1 MRFFLSFFRRA
12 RMSFDISFPRF
23 LGLSDSESELE
34 ELEELELL
42 PPGGG
47 LGGGT
52 TPVGGLLSLD
62 SIVFALGIEP
72 LPDRSL
78 RGGAGR
84 SYSDSA
90 PSLSGMGTL
99 PHQAHCSRTLSMTEV
114 TSMSLWDYWA
124 DWNWGFSSSMMDW
137 SSSRND
143 FRISSHSCWETADA
157 LTWSCYSCCWRRFSF
172 RRSFLTFSWSAL
184 AFTSRACISEA
195 HHWQSLLN
203 FSCLA
208 AWSL

>member
-1 MRFFLSFFRRA
+1 
-12 RMSFDISFPRF
+12 MSFDISFPRF
-23 LGLSDSESELE
+23 LGLSDSESGLE

-42 PPGGG
+42 PPGRG

-52 TPVGGLLSLD
+52 TLLGGLLSLD
-62 SIVFALGIEP
+62 SVVLALGIQP
-72 LPDRSL
+72 LPDHSL
-78 RGGAGR
+78 RGGGGR
-84 SYSDSA
+84 SYSGSA

-99 PHQAHCSRTLSMTEV
+99 PHQAHCSRMLSMTEV
-114 TSMSLWDYWA
+114 TSMSLQDCWA
-124 DWNWGFSSSMMDW
+124 DWNWAFSSSPMDW

-143 FRISSHSCWETADA
+143 FCMSSRSCWETVDA
-157 LTWSCYSCCWRRFSF
+157 LTWSCCSCSCRRFSF

-184 AFTSRACISEA
+184 AFTSRAFISEA
-195 HHWQSLLN
+195 HRWQLLLN

>member
-1 MRFFLSFFRRA
+1 
-12 RMSFDISFPRF
+12 MSFDISFPRF
-23 LGLSDSESELE
+23 LGPSDSESELG

-52 TPVGGLLSLD
+52 TLLGRLLSLD
-62 SIVFALGIEP
+62 SVILTLRIEP

-78 RGGAGR
+78 CGGGGR
-84 SYSDSA
+84 SYSDSIS
-90 PSLSGMGTL
+90 SLSGRGIL
-99 PHQAHCSRTLSMTEV
+99 PHQARCSRTLSMTEV
-114 TSMSLWDYWA
+114 TSISLRDCWTN
-124 DWNWGFSSSMMDW
+124 WNWTFSSSPMDW

-143 FRISSHSCWETADA
+143 FRMSSRSCWEMADA
-157 LTWSCYSCCWRRFSF
+157 LTWSCCSYSWRRFSF

-184 AFTSRACISEA
+184 AFTSRVFISEA
-195 HHWQSLLN
+195 HRWQSLLN
-203 FSCLA
+203 FSYLA